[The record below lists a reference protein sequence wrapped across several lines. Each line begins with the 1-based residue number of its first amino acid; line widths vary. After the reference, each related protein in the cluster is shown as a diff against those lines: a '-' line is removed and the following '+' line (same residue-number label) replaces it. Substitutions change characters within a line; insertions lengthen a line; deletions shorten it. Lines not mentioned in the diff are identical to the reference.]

1 MYELRVRL
9 GRFADPRPWPVDEVW
24 VDGEDAVVLDRRD
37 DRPALSGRDVT
48 GLRGIRVRGE
58 DDDLRVASQDLFGR
72 ELRVRRRRAR
82 GDVHATGDVDEI
94 VDVRA
99 WADREDLRRIRRVDL
114 VIHARPNGR
123 ARGLR
128 LDGVD
133 PLLDRAPESFAVGAD
148 RFSEQRRG
156 LRDVGHALR
165 IHDEHVERRRLKLL
179 DRAVGELHAED
190 KIRLQRDDLLEV
202 HLDPADVLPGRGLGW
217 LVREIVDADD
227 AGTRAESEE
236 KRGDGWADGHK
247 TLRAHRNGDRP
258 VLEIAEGRRKRRC
271 GRSEEH

>member
-37 DRPALSGRDVT
+37 DRPALSRRDVT
-48 GLRGIRVRGE
+48 GLRGVRVRGE

-82 GDVHATGDVDEI
+82 RDVHATRDVDEI
-94 VDVRA
+94 VDVRPRA
-99 WADREDLRRIRRVDL
+99 NCEDLRRIRRVDL

-133 PLLDRAPESFAVGAD
+133 PLLIERPRVSPSAPTAFPSSAAVFAT
-148 RFSEQRRG
+148 SETLCG
-156 LRDVGHALR
+156 STTSTLS
-165 IHDEHVERRRLKLL
+165 
-179 DRAVGELHAED
+179 
-190 KIRLQRDDLLEV
+190 
-202 HLDPADVLPGRGLGW
+202 
-217 LVREIVDADD
+217 DAD
-227 AGTRAESEE
+227 
-236 KRGDGWADGHK
+236 
-247 TLRAHRNGDRP
+247 
-258 VLEIAEGRRKRRC
+258 
-271 GRSEEH
+271 